1 MWVCVWLLS
10 MLHYAVYFQGL
21 ASIYLK
27 PSTPLSDEEEEE
39 EEAREEE
46 GNINPF
52 DSGKLH

>member
-1 MWVCVWLLS
+1 